1 MKPVSVNI
9 INITININF
18 DINIII
24 DRAQRLKDARQ
35 EALEEIEELKK
46 RKNEELLEHE
56 RKVKRFI
63 IY

>member
-9 INITININF
+9 INIIININF
-18 DINIII
+18 DITFTI

-56 RKVKRFI
+56 RKVKR
-63 IY
+63 